1 MATNYE
7 YTSMYLSATPETIIT
22 YPARVSIQ
30 MIMLY
35 FVTAGNQITITDG
48 ISGMAGEAADDMVCD
63 LYGAVD
69 KDTIIIDWSAK
80 PRHFFGLKTTVVDA
94 SCIAYIYV
102 A

>member
-1 MATNYE
+1 
-7 YTSMYLSATPETIIT
+7 MYLSTTPETIIT
-22 YPARVSIQ
+22 SPARVSIQ

-48 ISGMAGEAADDMVCD
+48 ISGLVGEAADDMVCN
-63 LYGAVD
+63 LYGSVD
-69 KDTIIIDWSAK
+69 KGTIIIDWSAK
-80 PRHFFGLKTTVVDA
+80 PRHFLGLKTTLVDT